1 MKLFIVG
8 YGEYFLFSIMSLPWT
23 EIGLPIPNVVL
34 EYSEELQRSIFD
46 YLKQLGDN
54 ERKAYNI
61 AFNHLGTSFNIVR
74 SMGYVSW
81 KKRLVG

>member
-1 MKLFIVG
+1 
-8 YGEYFLFSIMSLPWT
+8 MSLPWT